1 MGGLV
6 ACNMSMMLL
15 LLLCSISSTS
25 VGDTEAKQKSDE
37 MKHETE
43 EAFQTGKEHAKDESS
58 SWTNW
63 AKDKISGGLGLK
75 QQEDATEQA
84 GDAMKKTKGGG
95 QDDQTRGSM
104 LRVKNNVLV
113 ASTIAAAHF
122 NCAREK
128 AAEEAKGKTEEGSSK
143 GKEKVED
150 PKGKTEEEE
159 EEGEGREKVKEEKEK
174 MKMEEEMRKAAKAY
188 EEAMKKARESYERAE
203 EHVAEKGE
211 EMRKG
216 SEAYE
221 EAKKAAKETHDRAKE
236 YITANYEA
244 AKEKTVEFVDKVKQ
258 GAAGGGQYHN
268 REEEL

>member
-104 LRVKNNVLV
+104 LGAGAGK
-113 ASTIAAAHF
+113 
-122 NCAREK
+122 CAREK